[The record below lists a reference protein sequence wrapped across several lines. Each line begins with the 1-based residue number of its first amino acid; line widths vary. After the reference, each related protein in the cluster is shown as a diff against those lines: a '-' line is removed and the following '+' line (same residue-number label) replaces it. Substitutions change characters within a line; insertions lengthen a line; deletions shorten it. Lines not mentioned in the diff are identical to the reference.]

1 MDHGFDV
8 AWNERRIMKPVA
20 FDPMEFALPTEIGD
34 CILETAIR
42 AARTAGAIQM
52 RHFRTPGLRA
62 TGFLHDV
69 KLETDRAC
77 EAAILAAVRT
87 RFPDHAVLT
96 EESGRLPGAGEC
108 TWILDPLDG
117 TVNFWHGLPF
127 FCTSIACYRTLDG
140 PSARPAGGLPGLPV
154 AGVVYLPFSR
164 ELFHARPGRGAFLN
178 GRPVCIP
185 PAGTPAE
192 AVVSVSFG
200 KRPETMRRMTQRL
213 DRLLP
218 RVRKARCLGAAAAE
232 LAYVAAG
239 FLNGLFYE
247 GLKVWDFAA
256 GKIILEEAGGLF
268 EAAETEPDQW
278 RVLAGGS
285 AVIDMMR
292 APH

>member
-1 MDHGFDV
+1 MTPAGFDPI
-8 AWNERRIMKPVA
+8 EH
-20 FDPMEFALPTEIGD
+20 ALPAEVAD
-34 CILETAIR
+34 AILDTAIG
-42 AARTAGAIQM
+42 AAKSAGAIQM
-52 RHFRTPGLRA
+52 RHFRTPGVRA
-62 TGFLHDV
+62 TGLLHDV

-77 EAAILAAVRT
+77 EAAILAILRA

-108 TWILDPLDG
+108 TWVIDPLDG
-117 TVNFWHGLPF
+117 TVNFWQGLPF

-140 PSARPAGGLPGLPV
+140 TSARPAGGLPGLPV

-178 GRPVCIP
+178 GRPVRIP
-185 PAGTPAE
+185 PAGNPAE

-200 KRPETMRRMTQRL
+200 KRPETMRRMAQRL
-213 DRLLP
+213 ERMLP

-285 AVIDMMR
+285 AVIEMMH